1 MTDDTE
7 DYTPDELDEMLGSVL
22 YHGGIQA
29 ALAHFLHVTS
39 DDEDLVLVEF
49 VNHAPVPLA
58 APGRAATASA
68 VKSSRQRLETLTEAT
83 DAAILSLRARVA
95 NQPPDPRATEMRAV
109 FEAMMQAEYG
119 EQARQDGIE

>member
-58 APGRAATASA
+58 ATVLAAGHPHRGHRRS
-68 VKSSRQRLETLTEAT
+68 
-83 DAAILSLRARVA
+83 
-95 NQPPDPRATEMRAV
+95 DPRAARPG
-109 FEAMMQAEYG
+109 G
-119 EQARQDGIE
+119 EPATGPQGDRDARHL